1 MRLDRSKL
9 PHNMTPDQRADF
21 ASDRERA
28 SADATARATIA
39 WLTGGWSSLSGSEK
53 AAMSSGELV

>member
-21 ASDRERA
+21 ASDRDVA
-28 SADATARATIA
+28 SADRVASATIK
-39 WLTGGWSSLSGSEK
+39 WLTGGWTTLSGSEK